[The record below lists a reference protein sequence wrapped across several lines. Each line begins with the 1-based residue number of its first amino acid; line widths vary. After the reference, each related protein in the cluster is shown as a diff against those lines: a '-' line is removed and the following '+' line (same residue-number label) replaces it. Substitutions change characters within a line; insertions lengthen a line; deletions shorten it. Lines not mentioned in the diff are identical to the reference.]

1 MLSAG
6 LLASSG
12 TYCTTFD
19 TVVVIAIKDTV
30 TLLHTFTDLS
40 EHITYKAIY
49 KISNSSICWP
59 MYNPD
64 DSTTIDDNSSRG

>member
-12 TYCTTFD
+12 ISCTPFD
-19 TVVVIAIKDTV
+19 AVVVIAIKDTV
-30 TLLHTFTDLS
+30 SHLHTFTELS

-49 KISNSSICWP
+49 KILNSSICWP
-59 MYNPD
+59 MYNPE
-64 DSTTIDDNSSRG
+64 DSTTIDDDSSRG